1 MLLVAQNDEFSEQWL
16 NGEMLLVFVY
26 SQVICIFLIISF
38 ARSVE
43 SAYCT
48 FFQFDHNSVSL
59 SNGWSPNFAYLILTE
74 FKQIN
79 DFSGNRSESICL
91 ILEARFEENGLVL
104 KVLNVL
110 CKKNKLL
117 ILVAR
122 YLAYYSNFKYN

>member
-1 MLLVAQNDEFSEQWL
+1 MVGLQILL
-16 NGEMLLVFVY
+16 
-26 SQVICIFLIISF
+26 I
-38 ARSVE
+38 
-43 SAYCT
+43 
-48 FFQFDHNSVSL
+48 
-59 SNGWSPNFAYLILTE
+59 LILTE